1 MDPGRDAQ
9 ELKRL
14 RREGLW
20 QQTRQ
25 SVRDHQEIKR
35 RRARERAK
43 PDGWDKGWL
52 PEKVGPGEIFNGKN
66 PSHYFQIPVM
76 LMDLLIKNK
85 RYGLSRCAMNLL
97 NLIIVKT
104 IGQFFSPINGSRV
117 FWKLPKNSELGKMLK
132 FKADQTS
139 KAISF
144 LSKLNVIIVK
154 GYRDRW
160 VCIHPRLYG
169 ISRDDL
175 VKMKIDWDEIKPD
188 RDWWVNILKG
198 KIWHHDPKEENLS
211 GREHVQIDE
220 ALERAIKYA
229 EKNIKGFKCQSQK
242 CRDKMNSGLEQM
254 ENWWK
259 KDRWHR
265 MRTMVF
271 RDSNRGEG
279 DKKLRDKLRK
289 IKGPENL
296 FGLFIF
302 WVKNLQKERDWFEKI
317 TSGTFKGDGKPIHEF
332 YKDLIQGE
340 IAAMLEDYGGGSETL
355 LEVFE
360 DDKQYVSRN
369 DRRKTLRFCPDGKTR
384 WIVPRPSAPFGK
396 KRKKS

>member
-1 MDPGRDAQ
+1 MDPGRDEQ
-9 ELKRL
+9 DFKRL
-14 RREGLW
+14 RREGLI

-25 SVRDHQEIKR
+25 SVRDHIEIKR
-35 RRARERAK
+35 RRALERAK

-52 PEKVGPGEIFNGKN
+52 PEKVGGGEIYNGKN

-104 IGQFFSPINGSRV
+104 IGQFFSPINGARV
-117 FWKLPKNSELGKMLK
+117 FWKLPKNSELAKMLK
-132 FKADQTS
+132 FKSDQTS

-169 ISRDDL
+169 VSRDDL

-188 RDWWVNILKG
+188 RNWWVNSLKG
-198 KIWHHDPKEENLS
+198 KIWHLDPKEENLS
-211 GREHVQIDE
+211 DREHVQIDQ
-220 ALERAIKYA
+220 ALEGAIKYA
-229 EKNIKGFKCQSQK
+229 EKNIKGFKCRTK
-242 CRDKMNSGLEQM
+242 KGRDKMNSGLEQM
-254 ENWWK
+254 EKWWK
-259 KDRWHR
+259 EDRWHR
-265 MRTMVF
+265 MRSMVF
-271 RDSNRGEG
+271 RVSNKGKGE
-279 DKKLRDKLRK
+279 KKLRAKLK
-289 IKGPENL
+289 TIKGPVNL
-296 FGLFIF
+296 FGHFIF
-302 WVKNLQKERDWFEKI
+302 WVKNLKKERDWFEKI
-317 TSGTFKGDGKPIHEF
+317 TPGTFKGDGKPIREF

-340 IAAMLEDYGGGSETL
+340 IAAMLKDYGGGSEPL
-355 LEVFE
+355 LEVLE
-360 DDKQYVSRN
+360 EDKQYALKKN
-369 DRRKTLRFCPDGKTR
+369 RRKSLRRCPDGEMR
-384 WIVPRPSAPFGK
+384 GIVVRPSAPFGK

>member
-1 MDPGRDAQ
+1 MDLGRDEQ

-14 RREGLW
+14 RRESLM

-35 RRARERAK
+35 RRAKERAK

-52 PEKVGPGEIFNGKN
+52 PEKVGRGEIYNGKN

-104 IGQFFSPINGSRV
+104 IGQFFSPINGARV
-117 FWKLPKNSELGKMLK
+117 FWKLPKNSELAKMLK
-132 FKADQTS
+132 FKSDQTS

-169 ISRDDL
+169 MSRDDL

-188 RDWWVNILKG
+188 RNWWVNTLKG
-198 KIWHHDPKEENLS
+198 KIWHYDPKEENLS
-211 GREHVQIDE
+211 GREHVEIDQ

-229 EKNIKGFKCQSQK
+229 EKNIWIYITATLLIILAFVLGWYRLFLKNISPW
-242 CRDKMNSGLEQM
+242 CRPISVWVRPWASLAKNCPARPAV
-254 ENWWK
+254 NNN
-259 KDRWHR
+259 H
-265 MRTMVF
+265 MRSI
-271 RDSNRGEG
+271 R
-279 DKKLRDKLRK
+279 LR
-289 IKGPENL
+289 
-296 FGLFIF
+296 
-302 WVKNLQKERDWFEKI
+302 
-317 TSGTFKGDGKPIHEF
+317 TSGWKRETG
-332 YKDLIQGE
+332 LS
-340 IAAMLEDYGGGSETL
+340 GS
-355 LEVFE
+355 
-360 DDKQYVSRN
+360 
-369 DRRKTLRFCPDGKTR
+369 
-384 WIVPRPSAPFGK
+384 
-396 KRKKS
+396 

>member
-1 MDPGRDAQ
+1 
-9 ELKRL
+9 
-14 RREGLW
+14 
-20 QQTRQ
+20 
-25 SVRDHQEIKR
+25 
-35 RRARERAK
+35 
-43 PDGWDKGWL
+43 
-52 PEKVGPGEIFNGKN
+52 
-66 PSHYFQIPVM
+66 
-76 LMDLLIKNK
+76 
-85 RYGLSRCAMNLL
+85 MNLL

-188 RDWWVNILKG
+188 RNWWVNISNAKM
-198 KIWHHDPKEENLS
+198 WHLDPKEENLS

-229 EKNIKGFKCQSQK
+229 EKNIKGFKCPSQK
-242 CRDKMNSGLEQM
+242 CRDKMSSGLEQM

-259 KDRWHR
+259 KDRWHK

-271 RDSNRGEG
+271 RASNKGEG
-279 DKKLRDKLRK
+279 
-289 IKGPENL
+289 
-296 FGLFIF
+296 
-302 WVKNLQKERDWFEKI
+302 EKSSV
-317 TSGTFKGDGKPIHEF
+317 T
-332 YKDLIQGE
+332 
-340 IAAMLEDYGGGSETL
+340 
-355 LEVFE
+355 
-360 DDKQYVSRN
+360 N
-369 DRRKTLRFCPDGKTR
+369 
-384 WIVPRPSAPFGK
+384 
-396 KRKKS
+396 

>member
-188 RDWWVNILKG
+188 RNWWVNISNAKM
-198 KIWHHDPKEENLS
+198 WHLDPKEENLS

-229 EKNIKGFKCQSQK
+229 EKNIKGFKCPSQK
-242 CRDKMNSGLEQM
+242 CRDKMSSGLEQM

-259 KDRWHR
+259 KDRWHK

-271 RDSNRGEG
+271 RASNKGEG
-279 DKKLRDKLRK
+279 
-289 IKGPENL
+289 
-296 FGLFIF
+296 
-302 WVKNLQKERDWFEKI
+302 EKSSV
-317 TSGTFKGDGKPIHEF
+317 T
-332 YKDLIQGE
+332 
-340 IAAMLEDYGGGSETL
+340 
-355 LEVFE
+355 
-360 DDKQYVSRN
+360 N
-369 DRRKTLRFCPDGKTR
+369 
-384 WIVPRPSAPFGK
+384 
-396 KRKKS
+396 